1 MREDDLK
8 FFADEC
14 CDTEMVASLRIE
26 GHEVL
31 YVLEEEPG
39 LQDEVVLQRAYV
51 ERRILLTED
60 KDFGELVY
68 RLRKPAAG
76 IVLIR
81 IAVKLRQSKWPRLKK
96 LIDNYADRLPG
107 NFVVLNIDK
116 FRFRPLLFETPSR

>member
-1 MREDDLK
+1 MK

-26 GHEVL
+26 GHDVL

-68 RLRKPAAG
+68 RLRKPAQ
-76 IVLIR
+76 VLC
-81 IAVKLRQSKWPRLKK
+81 
-96 LIDNYADRLPG
+96 
-107 NFVVLNIDK
+107 
-116 FRFRPLLFETPSR
+116 

>member
-1 MREDDLK
+1 MK

-14 CDTEMVASLRIE
+14 CDAGIVASLRIE
-26 GHEVL
+26 GHDVL
-31 YVLEEEPG
+31 YVLEEEPC

-81 IAVKLRQSKWPRLKK
+81 IAVEQRQSKWPRLKK
-96 LIDNYADRLPG
+96 LIDKYADRLPG
-107 NFVVLNIDK
+107 HFVVLNIDK
-116 FRFRPLLFETPSR
+116 FRFRPLLLESPSC

>member
-1 MREDDLK
+1 MK

-14 CDTEMVASLRIE
+14 CDAGIVASLRIE
-26 GHEVL
+26 GHDVL

-81 IAVKLRQSKWPRLKK
+81 IAVEQRQSKWPRLKK
-96 LIDNYADRLPG
+96 LIDKYADRLPG
-107 NFVVLNIDK
+107 HFVVLNIDK
-116 FRFRPLLFETPSR
+116 FRFRPLLLESPSR

>member
-1 MREDDLK
+1 LREDDLK

-14 CDTEMVASLRIE
+14 CDAGIVASLRIE
-26 GHEVL
+26 GHDVL
-31 YVLEEEPG
+31 YVLEEEPC

-81 IAVKLRQSKWPRLKK
+81 IAVEQRQSKWPRLKK
-96 LIDNYADRLPG
+96 LIDKYADRLPG
-107 NFVVLNIDK
+107 HFVVLNIDK
-116 FRFRPLLFETPSR
+116 FRFRPLLLESPSC